1 MTRAESRQ
9 TAHSL
14 VRPQSSLKVSATRA
28 SFASRGFAR
37 MFSSSTPS
45 QAAARTLSDFSA
57 VSIDGDEVPLS
68 KYKGK
73 VTLVTNVA
81 SK

>member
-1 MTRAESRQ
+1 
-9 TAHSL
+9 
-14 VRPQSSLKVSATRA
+14 
-28 SFASRGFAR
+28 

-57 VSIDGDEVPLS
+57 VSIDGDDVPLS